1 MPRVPASQPTRRQSL
16 ESLATLVER
25 DLPLMVGARKSQ
37 QLKQELHLADLA
49 QELAI
54 ASHHL
59 ATLERAEPFLQV
71 APWSARGE
79 RRR

>member
-1 MPRVPASQPTRRQSL
+1 
-16 ESLATLVER
+16 
-25 DLPLMVGARKSQ
+25 MVGARKSQ